1 MSVFL
6 MPICARGHEH
16 FWEET
21 APAAD
26 AGRAAGQVLHAVP
39 IAGLNVPLAQA
50 RQSPLLPRLP
60 GPHVATH
67 GRSVSGPPL
76 GPGS

>member
-21 APAAD
+21 APLAD
-26 AGRAAGQVLHAVP
+26 AGRAAGQVLQTVP
-39 IAGLNVPLAQA
+39 IVCLNVPLAQSW
-50 RQSPLLPRLP
+50 QSPLVP
-60 GPHVATH
+60 
-67 GRSVSGPPL
+67 
-76 GPGS
+76 